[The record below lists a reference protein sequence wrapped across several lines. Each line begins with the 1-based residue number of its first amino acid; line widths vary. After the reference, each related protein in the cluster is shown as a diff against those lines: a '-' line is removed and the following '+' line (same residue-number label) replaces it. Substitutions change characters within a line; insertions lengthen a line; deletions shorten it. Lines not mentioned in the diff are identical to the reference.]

1 MLISSTRRTAS
12 RNTSVKAQYLLICN
26 KMTVHSY
33 IIYEPW
39 YILLLTQRLK
49 ELALSKCVW
58 SFSPHTRKHGH
69 STGPKQKSC
78 GAPKKNAAD
87 NQIHQYHQP
96 RCLTTIIYGTL
107 SHKIKGLGC
116 LQKSIDEHFSSHTH
130 EHRSTHTTARI
141 YIYIYAF
148 SPTHPPYPLRCWTMH
163 KHTLQIQSCIT
174 GDGLVKKKKKMQN
187 QNAQEKRWVF
197 LFDLKEG
204 NEWVNKCVCVRA
216 YMLVCMHSCRCR
228 TCHKTGWMMSRIIQI
243 KAEHSQPVSLK
254 TVNNQAIHHMTRQK
268 TPVFLYNKCGE

>member
-1 MLISSTRRTAS
+1 MLISSTHRTAS

-33 IIYEPW
+33 IIYAPW

-49 ELALSKCVW
+49 ELALSKCVL

-87 NQIHQYHQP
+87 NQIHPYHQP

-130 EHRSTHTTARI
+130 TNTEAHILLHAYIYICIFTQPPTLSPEMLDYAQTHTTNTVM
-141 YIYIYAF
+141 YY
-148 SPTHPPYPLRCWTMH
+148 WWWV
-163 KHTLQIQSCIT
+163 
-174 GDGLVKKKKKMQN
+174 GKKIKK
-187 QNAQEKRWVF
+187 
-197 LFDLKEG
+197 
-204 NEWVNKCVCVRA
+204 
-216 YMLVCMHSCRCR
+216 
-228 TCHKTGWMMSRIIQI
+228 
-243 KAEHSQPVSLK
+243 
-254 TVNNQAIHHMTRQK
+254 
-268 TPVFLYNKCGE
+268 